1 MNDYMDHFYPIWIK
15 HSGVILSLMA
25 PHYPPNKEK
34 LMGVTLG
41 QGKNRL
47 KLEQQFWDSDTMK
60 KDRILCLNNSELYW
74 TGSLLAKF

>member
-1 MNDYMDHFYPIWIK
+1 MDHYMKDYMDHFYPIWVK

-47 KLEQQFWDSDTMK
+47 KL
-60 KDRILCLNNSELYW
+60 
-74 TGSLLAKF
+74 